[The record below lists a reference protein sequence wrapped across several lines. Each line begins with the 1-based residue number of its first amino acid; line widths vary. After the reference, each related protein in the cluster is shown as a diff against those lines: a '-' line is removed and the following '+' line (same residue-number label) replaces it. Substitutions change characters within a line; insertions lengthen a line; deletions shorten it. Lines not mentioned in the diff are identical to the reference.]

1 MCDPQEQRIWSSATA
16 YTESF
21 ETLSSKYRRRQRL
34 RKWEEQLRATQY
46 HYRLHDIVNV
56 KVQWVDV
63 LKVYYVQSIP
73 STMGLRRW
81 IAIPLEW
88 VAWCTKTSSWWTITR
103 QAVQTVQMD
112 KSTDCAAES
121 GSKDTS
127 WIWYVIMRHC
137 VRYLLTRDWWSVIER
152 AGSFDY
158 SPTTQSIKVH
168 EG

>member
-1 MCDPQEQRIWSSATA
+1 MCDPQEQRIWFSATA

-46 HYRLHDIVNV
+46 LYRLHDIVNV

-81 IAIPLEW
+81 IAIPLDW
-88 VAWCTKTSSWWTITR
+88 IAQCTRTSDHDGKLHDRLFRQCKWIRPQIALLNLDRRTHHQRSMLSWAIAYAIYQQEIDEVW
-103 QAVQTVQMD
+103 
-112 KSTDCAAES
+112 
-121 GSKDTS
+121 
-127 WIWYVIMRHC
+127 
-137 VRYLLTRDWWSVIER
+137 
-152 AGSFDY
+152 
-158 SPTTQSIKVH
+158 
-168 EG
+168 